1 MVMSYE
7 TLTVERHGRV
17 ALITFNRPKALNA
30 LNLKAAE
37 ELVTCAE
44 AFDRD
49 GEIGCLVI
57 TGSEK
62 AFAAGADIK
71 EMHLKSAPEMF
82 LTDHFSLWD
91 RFAKCRK
98 PKIAAVAGFAL
109 GGGCEVAMMCD
120 FIIAADTAKFGQP
133 EIKLGVPPGMGGTQ
147 RLTRLVGR
155 SKAMDMCLTGR
166 MMDAVEAERAGLAA
180 RVVPAEKLISEA
192 LEAAKLIA
200 GMSLSAAMAI
210 KECIDRAEELAL
222 SEGVRFERR
231 VFHAAFATADQK
243 EGMAAF
249 LEKRK
254 PEFRNT

>member
-1 MVMSYE
+1 MSYE

-37 ELVTCAE
+37 ELVACAE

-71 EMHLKSAPEMF
+71 EMHLKSAPDMF
-82 LTDHFSLWD
+82 ITDHFSLWD
-91 RFAKCRK
+91 RFVKCRK

-120 FIIAADTAKFGQP
+120 Q
-133 EIKLGVPPGMGGTQ
+133 GVHQSRG
-147 RLTRLVGR
+147 RVGI
-155 SKAMDMCLTGR
+155 
-166 MMDAVEAERAGLAA
+166 ERRCALRAA
-180 RVVPAEKLISEA
+180 RVSCRIRDGRPEGGDGRVPREEEA
-192 LEAAKLIA
+192 
-200 GMSLSAAMAI
+200 
-210 KECIDRAEELAL
+210 
-222 SEGVRFERR
+222 R
-231 VFHAAFATADQK
+231 VPQHMTVVPQDVC
-243 EGMAAF
+243 
-249 LEKRK
+249 KR
-254 PEFRNT
+254 